1 MGPLGAGRVRILLSL
16 LPFALA
22 IGCGTSEASDDEA
35 TEDELRSDP
44 NALVW
49 THDPGV
55 HLLAPYNA
63 FLDRTPTTECVTGA
77 TGAIGA
83 NVGDLR
89 GEFYLRHINTRE
101 ELAKELEV
109 DVGASAKLP
118 RGSIDASVKVVTTF
132 KSSATTATFIVR
144 AVRSYAV
151 TPRGTVKLTPEAEA
165 MLVQND
171 ADRFLATCGGSF
183 ARSVRYEA
191 QVLGLLQ
198 FEAKTEEAA
207 RKIQTSFGGSLNAI
221 APIASA
227 NAELK
232 TRAEET
238 ARKNDAT
245 LTVTVAATGFVARDG
260 TTVAT
265 VADPARAFE
274 QIDALRGDMNAS
286 FDGDLSR
293 DRQDYFANNQRNAR
307 PSQVVQAPYRQLPN
321 APQAFDYTR
330 LTTRLQR
337 AEEFFDRV
345 ASVQVRME
353 TIYGDEIDRFLSDTH
368 RWGGNQFR
376 YNVLPSP
383 QLSTNA
389 VVPFAQKYAAMFKP
403 HDGTLVQPLRMV
415 IERCLSGAGSGDY
428 HACETDPVIDGDMQK
443 AETAI
448 DKYADEGRIVPIVAW
463 MPTLGA
469 TMSHRNAGDACRTAG
484 MRLPKRDEMKL
495 IAPAVTALANPT
507 GEVWFAADAQCQKP
521 FFANGSGQ
529 GEFKCGETATEGL
542 PYVSD
547 RPVVCV
553 GLNGPVPAMPR
564 P

>member
-1 MGPLGAGRVRILLSL
+1 MRPLGVDRSRLLLVL
-16 LPFALA
+16 LPLA
-22 IGCGTSEASDDEA
+22 MSIGCGANDVGDEEA
-35 TEDELRSDP
+35 TDDELRSDP
-44 NALVW
+44 NALVA

-63 FLDRTPTTECVTGA
+63 FLDRSPTTECVTGA
-77 TGAIGA
+77 AGA
-83 NVGDLR
+83 NVGDVR
-89 GEFYLRHINTRE
+89 GEFYLRHINSRE

-109 DVGASAKLP
+109 SVGASAKLP
-118 RGSIDASVKVVTTF
+118 RGSLDASTKVVTTF

-151 TPRGTVKLTPEAEA
+151 TPRGTVKLTPEAEQ
-165 MLVQND
+165 MLVTND
-171 ADRFLATCGGSF
+171 SDHFLATCGGSF

-191 QVLGLLQ
+191 QVLGVLQ
-198 FEAKTEEAA
+198 FDAKTEEAA
-207 RKIQTSFGGSLNAI
+207 RNIQTSFGGSLDV
-221 APIASA
+221 APIASGSG
-227 NAELK
+227 ELR
-232 TRAEET
+232 TRAEQT

-245 LTVTVAATGFVARDG
+245 LTVTVAASGFVARDG

-274 QIDALRGDMNAS
+274 QIDALRSDMNAS
-286 FDGDLSR
+286 FDADLAR

-321 APQAFDYTR
+321 ASQSFDYAR
-330 LTTRLQR
+330 LTAKLAR
-337 AEEFFDRV
+337 AEEFFDTV
-345 ASVQVRME
+345 AGLQVRME
-353 TIYGDEIDRFLSDTH
+353 TIYTDEIDRFLSDTH

-376 YNVLPSP
+376 YNLLPSP

-389 VVPFAQKYAAMFKP
+389 LVPFAQKYAAMFKP
-403 HDGTLVQPLRMV
+403 HDGSLVQPLRMV

-428 HACETDPVIDGDMQK
+428 RACETDPIVTNDK
-443 AETAI
+443 LNAEQAI
-448 DKYADEGRIVPIVAW
+448 EKYVADGRIVPIVAW
-463 MPTLGA
+463 MPTLGQ

-484 MRLPKRDEMKL
+484 MRLPKREEMKL

-507 GEVWFAADAQCQKP
+507 GEAWFAADAQCQKP

-529 GEFKCGETATEGL
+529 GEFKCGDTATEGL